1 MDIVE
6 VVTGERRYEI
16 HIAAG
21 VLGQLPALCS
31 QAALKAGKTLVV
43 TDENVRPLYGEAV
56 KNVLEAAGWQVRLA
70 VVPAGESAKTFAWA
84 QRLYDEALLAGID
97 RKRPIMALGGGVV
110 GDLAGF
116 VAATFLRGVPF
127 VQLPTTLLA
136 QVDSS
141 VGGKVAVN
149 HPQGKNLIGAFYQP
163 HLVAA
168 DVATLDTLPEREWAG
183 GLAEVVK
190 YGAIFDASFLEW
202 LEKHAEALRQK
213 SCAEIEYVIGVCC
226 RHKAAIVAEDEK
238 ETGRR
243 ALLNF
248 GHTMGH
254 ALESAT
260 GFAQYIH
267 GEAVAIGMIGAA
279 YLGELCGVTAPGTC
293 ERLERI
299 LKAIALPIRSTVC
312 SAEQLAPLLMH
323 DKKVAEGTL
332 HWVLLQE
339 AGTAL
344 VTKQVTEAD
353 VLAALCYICGK

>member
-6 VVTGERRYEI
+6 VVTGERKYEI
-16 HIAAG
+16 HIAAK
-21 VLGQLPALCS
+21 VLAQLPTLCL
-31 QAALKAGKTLVV
+31 QTGLKAGKTLVV
-43 TDENVRPLYGEAV
+43 TDENVQPLYGKVV
-56 KNVLEAAGWQVRLA
+56 KDVLESAGWQVRLA
-70 VVPAGESAKTFAWA
+70 VVPAGESAKTFNWS
-84 QRLYDEALLAGID
+84 QWLYDEALAAEID
-97 RKRPIMALGGGVV
+97 RKRPIFALGGGVV

-163 HLVAA
+163 HLVAV

-190 YGAIFDASFLEW
+190 YGAIFDAPFLEW
-202 LEKHAEALRQK
+202 LEKHAAALRQK
-213 SCAEIEYVIGVCC
+213 NRAEIEYVIGVCC
-226 RHKAAIVAEDEK
+226 RHKAAIVAEDER

-267 GEAVAIGMIGAA
+267 GEAVAIGMVGAA
-279 YLGELCGVTAPGTC
+279 YLGERCGMTVPGTC

-299 LKAIALPIRSTVC
+299 LKTFDLPIRSAVC
-312 SAEQLAPLLMH
+312 RAEHLAPLLMH
-323 DKKVAEGTL
+323 DKKVAEGML
-332 HWVLLQE
+332 HWVLLQD

-344 VTKQVTEAD
+344 VTNQVSEAD
-353 VLAALCYICGK
+353 IMAALCYICGK

>member
-6 VVTGERRYEI
+6 VATGERTYEI
-16 HIAAG
+16 HIAAD

-31 QAALKAGKTLVV
+31 QAALKAGNTLVV

-56 KNVLEAAGWQVRLA
+56 KNALEAAGWQVRMA
-70 VVPAGESAKTFAWA
+70 VVPAGESAKTFCWA

-97 RKRPIMALGGGVV
+97 RKRPIIALGGGVV

-168 DVATLDTLPEREWAG
+168 DVTTLDTLPDREWAG

-190 YGAIFDASFLEW
+190 YGAIFDASFLAW
-202 LEKHAEALRQK
+202 LEKHAVALRQK
-213 SCAEIEYVIGVCC
+213 SRAEIEYVIGVCC

-254 ALESAT
+254 AIESAT
-260 GFAQYIH
+260 SFAHYIH
-267 GEAVAIGMIGAA
+267 GEAVAIGMVGAA

-299 LKAIALPIRSTVC
+299 LKTFGLPIRSAVC
-312 SAEQLAPLLMH
+312 SAGQLEPLLMH
-323 DKKVAEGTL
+323 DKKVAEGAL

-339 AGTAL
+339 AGAAF
-344 VTKQVTEAD
+344 VTKEATNTNIR
-353 VLAALCYICGK
+353 AALCYICGN